1 MGKGGG
7 LENPFLKSNF
17 TRNANNY
24 YKDSLNSNTSLD
36 SGGPRGGEV
45 DAKFVK
51 GKHLFIGKI
60 FIIILKMRNATIYDF
75 ALIFICRRPEKML
88 ILIFFLKPLRM
99 HIYKDTV
106 KTCDIAI
113 MLSKH

>member
-1 MGKGGG
+1 MGKGWGGGG

-17 TRNANNY
+17 TRNANNFN
-24 YKDSLNSNTSLD
+24 KDSLNSNTSLD

-51 GKHLFIGKI
+51 GKHSFIGKL

-75 ALIFICRRPEKML
+75 ALIFICRRPEKTL
-88 ILIFFLKPLRM
+88 ILNFF
-99 HIYKDTV
+99 
-106 KTCDIAI
+106 
-113 MLSKH
+113 